1 MQNLNSIGEN
11 HVPVL
16 LKETLEALKVD
27 EIAHSKEALQGA
39 PERSSGRRGRFI
51 DATLGMG
58 GHTEAIVKLG
68 GRVLGIEQDPRSLEV
83 AKTRLE
89 EALLRSKKSFGG
101 SETCPPPLDKHKN
114 AAISRGSYTLVHGNF
129 KDMGKIAKDYSFQDV
144 DGILFDLGIS
154 SFQLEKERG
163 FSYQDP
169 EALLDMR
176 ADETSQEVRAA
187 DLLNALNEGQLREMF
202 SEVMPFYESKILSER
217 IIEARKTK
225 KINSVGDLLSI
236 LGSLPGSKKSLNPAT
251 LPFLALR
258 VKVNSEL
265 ENLREGLPQSFRLL
279 GKKGRLVVISF
290 HSREDVIVKKFFKE
304 KENEGLA
311 EILTKK
317 PIIPSSDESERN
329 PRSKSAKM
337 RVLEKK

>member
-1 MQNLNSIGEN
+1 
-11 HVPVL
+11 
-16 LKETLEALKVD
+16 
-27 EIAHSKEALQGA
+27 
-39 PERSSGRRGRFI
+39 
-51 DATLGMG
+51 
-58 GHTEAIVKLG
+58 
-68 GRVLGIEQDPRSLEV
+68 
-83 AKTRLE
+83 
-89 EALLRSKKSFGG
+89 
-101 SETCPPPLDKHKN
+101 
-114 AAISRGSYTLVHGNF
+114 
-129 KDMGKIAKDYSFQDV
+129 MGKIAKDYSFQDV